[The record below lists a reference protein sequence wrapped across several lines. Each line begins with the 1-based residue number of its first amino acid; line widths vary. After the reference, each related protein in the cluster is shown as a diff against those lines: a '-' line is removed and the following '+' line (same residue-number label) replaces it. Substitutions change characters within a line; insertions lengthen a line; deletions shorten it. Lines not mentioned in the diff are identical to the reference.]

1 VAFPAGTVVTM
12 KPSAQLLA
20 LAITA
25 GIVPPVPFEK
35 ST

>member
-1 VAFPAGTVVTM
+1 M

-35 ST
+35 STWPDP